1 MPLNFPALP
10 SGHSVGAVRIEDAQ
24 RLWQPETLYLNTAS
38 YGLPPTPAWDAL
50 QAVLA
55 DWRGGRTSWE
65 GWGEATES
73 SRASFARLVGVPTE
87 WVAIGANTSS
97 MVGLM
102 AASLPDGA
110 RVVSAEPEFTSLLWP
125 FLAQGRGIEVECV
138 PVAAVADSV
147 DERTD
152 VVAVSLVQSSTGEL
166 VDLEAVLDAAAAHD
180 TRVVVDA
187 TQACGWLPIDA
198 RRIDLLSCSAY
209 KWLCSPRGTAFM
221 SVRPEL
227 WDRLTPLAAGWYAGE
242 DPYSSFYGPPL
253 RLAPDARR
261 FDVSPAWFPW
271 IGTAPTLEL
280 LLEIGI
286 DDDPRAQP
294 APGEPLPQR
303 PRPPTR
309 RLGNRLRR
317 ATGGRGAPERHPR
330 DGSRQSRPA
339 PNLLAR
345 LQHRGR
351 RGRAT
356 DPAQLTLKGV

>member
-1 MPLNFPALP
+1 LAL
-10 SGHSVGAVRIEDAQ
+10 VRLEEAQ

-55 DWRGGRTSWE
+55 DWRVGRTSWE

-73 SRASFARLVGVPTE
+73 ARASFARLVGVPTE

-97 MVGLM
+97 MIALM
-102 AASLPDGA
+102 AAALPDGA
-110 RVVSAEPEFTSLLWP
+110 RVVSTEPEFTSLLWP
-125 FLAQGRGIEVECV
+125 FLAQGRGIEVDCV
-138 PVAAVADSV
+138 PVADVAHAI

-152 VVAVSLVQSSTGEL
+152 VVAVSTVQSSTGAL
-166 VDLEAVLDAAAAHD
+166 TDLEAVVEAASAYDA
-180 TRVVVDA
+180 RVVVDA

-198 RRIDLLSCSAY
+198 TRVDFLACSAY

-227 WDRLTPLAAGWYAGE
+227 LDRLTPLAAGWYAGE
-242 DPYSSFYGPPL
+242 DPHASYYGPPL
-253 RLAPDARR
+253 RLAADARR

-286 DDDPRAQP
+286 DAIHEHNLGLANRFRGGLGLP
-294 APGEPLPQR
+294 PGDSAIVSAALPEAEE
-303 PRPPTR
+303 
-309 RLGNRLRR
+309 RLRGTRVMAAAR
-317 ATGGRGAPERHPR
+317 AGLLRTSWHVYNTDE
-330 DGSRQSRPA
+330 DVDE
-339 PNLLAR
+339 LLA
-345 LQHRGR
+345 LLNG
-351 RGRAT
+351 
-356 DPAQLTLKGV
+356 